1 MEMRTMD
8 TGKILMGT
16 ALLLLMIG
24 LVVHPASA
32 VQTGS
37 EFPVNLGTVPSG
49 FGQTMSG
56 STLSG
61 ISGDGFSIPATHP
74 NERLNTSTLTSSS
87 PD

>member
-1 MEMRTMD
+1 MRTMD

-16 ALLLLMIG
+16 ALVLLMIG

-37 EFPVNLGTVPSG
+37 AFPVNPGTVPCG
-49 FGQTMSG
+49 FGQTTLG

-61 ISGDGFSIPATHP
+61 ISGDGSSIPATHQ
-74 NERLNTSTLTSSS
+74 NERLNTSTRTSSS
-87 PD
+87 PE